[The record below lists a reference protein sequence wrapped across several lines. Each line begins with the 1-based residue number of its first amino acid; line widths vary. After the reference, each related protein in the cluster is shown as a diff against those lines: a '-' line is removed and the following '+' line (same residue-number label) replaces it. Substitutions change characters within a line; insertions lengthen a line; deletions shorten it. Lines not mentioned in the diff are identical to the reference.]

1 MAMLTVCSATSSW
14 SSLSQGLPRLVKC
27 NAFSKRFLKAHATKS
42 LYPNFVKSAEQ
53 SVSVD
58 FVNRSSCSNESDH
71 LKCKYSDMWSSS
83 TRTMYEQ
90 HPPGR
95 VELKFVDTSSLLTPD
110 EGLVDFTNP
119 STENESILSAPIEP
133 ESISATDL
141 TPGNPTS
148 VSDSLDMDSDKL
160 SSVKTSIEDFFDGV
174 SKSFSASVD
183 KGEYTVKTSLDTIA
197 SSITTVVKSATEAVD
212 NTVGGLFSTVDQV
225 GQYGGSKTT
234 NLSSDFKE
242 ATSKGIVFAIDVL
255 RRSIVVVED
264 SLSNG
269 ASLAVSSYQSAK
281 DFLPP
286 DISDALNLSE
296 KRFVELL
303 GPAKTAFQQVLRERE
318 GIPDL
323 RRAARFRYASVSL
336 PEVDGAVWKL
346 VKSGRDLNDTLTA
359 AVIRNLK
366 IVQDFPFA
374 GTALVLD
381 LDDSDDEKLM
391 FAYQETAEE
400 YSLWNLAAY
409 RVCMTEKSES
419 VELLGS
425 NLIPPDQLPLQF
437 RNNVF
442 CQYRLLDLGGGNVCL
457 VVGSDYPPM
466 DDDDSPPRDRPPRDD
481 ETYGQ
486 RSAMHFLVIRFHYF
500 FSRRNNTIS
509 VDILASHIFEY
520 DFSCYTVIAEMVG
533 CFLIAKP
540 TLESECHPWT
550 RE

>member
-1 MAMLTVCSATSSW
+1 MEEPQIQNVKRRRVESEECRSLYLCTEQIAEDGLRYNVHAINLADLLSCSCKIHVQPPTVYRGDELVTTKVCDLCSSGAGQLPLLRDLASIHDENLCYSPGCGVFGSQIIFAGGLEPGERRRGPSRTASKKIYVFETDSSVDSNPSIKPLSESSRRIIPGEFIGNKTQPFMVEFNGDDGKKDLYALSGYPFPLCFPPTFEVLYGTSKEWVTLPDVPFFYRRCPYFSYAVVGTKILV
-14 SSLSQGLPRLVKC
+14 SSLETPVSCFDVAEKET
-27 NAFSKRFLKAHATKS
+27 KR
-42 LYPNFVKSAEQ
+42 
-53 SVSVD
+53 
-58 FVNRSSCSNESDH
+58 
-71 LKCKYSDMWSSS
+71 
-83 TRTMYEQ
+83 Q
-90 HPPGR
+90 HWR
-95 VELKFVDTSSLLTPD
+95 ELS
-110 EGLVDFTNP
+110 
-119 STENESILSAPIEP
+119 
-133 ESISATDL
+133 
-141 TPGNPTS
+141 
-148 VSDSLDMDSDKL
+148 
-160 SSVKTSIEDFFDGV
+160 FF
-174 SKSFSASVD
+174 
-183 KGEYTVKTSLDTIA
+183 
-197 SSITTVVKSATEAVD
+197 
-212 NTVGGLFSTVDQV
+212 
-225 GQYGGSKTT
+225 
-234 NLSSDFKE
+234 
-242 ATSKGIVFAIDVL
+242 
-255 RRSIVVVED
+255 
-264 SLSNG
+264 NG
-269 ASLAVSSYQSAK
+269 K
-281 DFLPP
+281 
-286 DISDALNLSE
+286 
-296 KRFVELL
+296 
-303 GPAKTAFQQVLRERE
+303 
-318 GIPDL
+318 
-323 RRAARFRYASVSL
+323 
-336 PEVDGAVWKL
+336 
-346 VKSGRDLNDTLTA
+346 
-359 AVIRNLK
+359 
-366 IVQDFPFA
+366 DFPFA

-500 FSRRNNTIS
+500 FSRRNNSIS

>member
-1 MAMLTVCSATSSW
+1 MAMLPVCSATSSW
-14 SSLSQGLPRLVKC
+14 SSLSQVYLHGRLH
-27 NAFSKRFLKAHATKS
+27 ASSQFLKDFEARCIAECRGS
-42 LYPNFVKSAEQ
+42 LGL
-53 SVSVD
+53 
-58 FVNRSSCSNESDH
+58 SNAMH
-71 LKCKYSDMWSSS
+71 FQ
-83 TRTMYEQ
+83 R
-90 HPPGR
+90 
-95 VELKFVDTSSLLTPD
+95 DTSSLLAPD

-183 KGEYTVKTSLDTIA
+183 KGEYTVKTSLDTIT

-225 GQYGGSKTT
+225 GQYGGSKMT
-234 NLSSDFKE
+234 NFSSDFKE
-242 ATSKGIVFAIDVL
+242 ATSKGAVFAIDVL

-269 ASLAVSSYQSAK
+269 ASFAVSSYQSAK

-303 GPAKTAFQQVLRERE
+303 GPAKTAFQQVYISIEGLEENLGLDPNDPIVPFVLFLGTSAILWYGYPFVLMKSVFKFLLSCCVRNLYFLSDTLQGHLSGVDIQCYAGDLSPQSTLELLTGKENAVLIDVLRERE

-323 RRAARFRYASVSL
+323 RQAARFRYASVAL
-336 PEVDGAVWKL
+336 PEVDGAIWKL

-366 IVQDFPFA
+366 IVQVSSF
-374 GTALVLD
+374 
-381 LDDSDDEKLM
+381 
-391 FAYQETAEE
+391 
-400 YSLWNLAAY
+400 
-409 RVCMTEKSES
+409 
-419 VELLGS
+419 
-425 NLIPPDQLPLQF
+425 
-437 RNNVF
+437 
-442 CQYRLLDLGGGNVCL
+442 RLL
-457 VVGSDYPPM
+457 Y
-466 DDDDSPPRDRPPRDD
+466 
-481 ETYGQ
+481 
-486 RSAMHFLVIRFHYF
+486 
-500 FSRRNNTIS
+500 
-509 VDILASHIFEY
+509 ILKLYQFEAY
-520 DFSCYTVIAEMVG
+520 
-533 CFLIAKP
+533 
-540 TLESECHPWT
+540 
-550 RE
+550 